1 MASDCLSR
9 HSVRR
14 GSSPTARGVRVVSRV
29 ASTPTPWSY
38 TRSEIRFP
46 ARVLCVS
53 HRKAE
58 ASKAR
63 VNFTGVKASV
73 VAARRPLWRTGGGRC
88 RGGYLRLRR
97 GSRAGRGA
105 GGTGPRPRARLSELS
120 DARARAA
127 PRARPPRASDGDGV
141 TNTAGS
147 ALTTFNTAGVRF
159 RRNFV
164 ISKTLRRK

>member
-1 MASDCLSR
+1 M
-9 HSVRR
+9 
-14 GSSPTARGVRVVSRV
+14 SRV

-73 VAARRPLWRTGGGRC
+73 VERVARCGGAARRRRS
-88 RGGYLRLRR
+88 LRLRR

-147 ALTTFNTAGVRF
+147 A
-159 RRNFV
+159 
-164 ISKTLRRK
+164 S